1 MKDTRGEKVFY
12 RFNYA
17 LLALMGLSCVLPIV
31 HIVAVSLSSK
41 HAVMS
46 GFVSVW
52 PVEANLE
59 SYKALVEGTGVVRAF
74 GNSTVITIVG
84 TTLSMFFTIL
94 AAYPLSRSYFYFRKG
109 FTLLIVFT
117 ILFSGGTVPTYLVYN
132 ALGLVNT
139 YAPIWLHTLVNAF
152 FMLVMKSFF
161 EGIPQEM
168 EEAARIDGS
177 SEWRLILTIMLPL
190 SKPVLATLTL
200 FYGVAFWNN
209 FQHVLIYVHD
219 VSRLNLTV
227 LVRNMIDSA
236 RLMHLLNEYAHE
248 LIEVITPA
256 GVQAAG
262 VVVLVAPLMVVYP
275 FLQKYFVKGVMIG
288 AIKG

>member
-12 RFNYA
+12 RVNYA

-52 PVEANLE
+52 PVAANLE

-84 TTLSMFFTIL
+84 TSLSMFFTIL
-94 AAYPLSRSYFYFRKG
+94 AAYPLSRSYFYFRRG

-139 YAPIWLHTLVNAF
+139 YAPIWLHSLVNAF